1 MKDASSLCFKMP
13 LVCATFGKNH
23 SSISIFEQHCPSW
36 SRLVAALQR
45 HHNVGTEQQTSVD
58 WGDSGAV
65 GLELSSAARG
75 TRSQSMAKRAKTN
88 AAADPCLDIAILD
101 ALVPSPGSLGQS
113 EAAHLL
119 LAATN
124 WCSAI
129 AGQCAQKLPQRQNEL
144 SLDDIIL
151 LYFGK
156 EMKES
161 NRSLRDFVM
170 ARVAKLDDA
179 FYPRDA
185 CEVHFQL
192 LTDKGLKP
200 TTALLKVYIGAGV
213 FYRYDPASVHTP
225 GFTMSQRKYMELAN
239 RWLMHVDATQRRGR
253 VECSAGRCL
262 TFKGLGTDSVRAF
275 GVYPYLVYISH
286 VYSADRYLL
295 RDDRFTAFV
304 DRGAGSVGSAL
315 DAGERPDSAD
325 NALRTLGTLMY
336 GVLER
341 GMEANVDYHI
351 DYESDR
357 LLLQLQSMWLRE
369 SVSVIHLGPARP
381 KNDLEDAVAQVYQQT
396 HRMATEVGLESTL
409 SASSPSSS
417 ASSAS
422 ASSTGAGTRKRK
434 GK

>member
-13 LVCATFGKNH
+13 LVCATFGKKH

-58 WGDSGAV
+58 WGDGGAV
-65 GLELSSAARG
+65 GLESSSAARG

-88 AAADPCLDIAILD
+88 ASADPCLDIAIRD
-101 ALVPSPGSLGQS
+101 ALVPSPDSLGQS

-124 WCSAI
+124 WCSVI
-129 AGQCAQKLPQRQNEL
+129 ARQCAPKIPQRQTEL
-144 SLDDIIL
+144 YLDEIIL
-151 LYFGK
+151 LYLGK

-161 NRSLRDFVM
+161 YRSLHDFVL
-170 ARVAKLDDA
+170 ARVAKLDDT
-179 FYPRDA
+179 FYPFDA
-185 CEVHFQL
+185 CQDNFQL
-192 LTDKGLKP
+192 LSDKGLKP

-262 TFKGLGTDSVRAF
+262 TFQGLGTDSFHTF

-286 VYSADRYLL
+286 VYSQDRYLL

-304 DRGAGSVGSAL
+304 DRDADSVVSAL
-315 DAGERPDSAD
+315 DAVERPDSND
-325 NALRTLGTLMY
+325 NALRTVGTMMY

-341 GMEANVDYHI
+341 GMKAHVDYHI
-351 DYESDR
+351 DCESDR
-357 LLLQLQSMWLRE
+357 LLLQLQSMRLRE
-369 SVSVIHLGPARP
+369 SVSVTYLCPNTRP
-381 KNDLEDAVAQVYQQT
+381 KNHVEDAVDQVYQQT
-396 HRMATEVGLESTL
+396 HRMATGVGLESTL
-409 SASSPSSS
+409 SASAQCSLD
-417 ASSAS
+417 SSAS
-422 ASSTGAGTRKRK
+422 ASSTGAARKRK